1 MMMNMNKNK
10 NKNKKKD
17 RIDPCIIIII
27 IIVTHSFECR
37 IKLDWPTWK
46 KKHYNLLQHVYS
58 VNTHTHTLIHKQLM
72 FRWTG
77 GFLLLN
83 FSFKDFFLFL
93 LKKTNSKCRLKR
105 HLSFEIHIDH
115 GIEYIQ
121 ILYIFMHRIG
131 STILFSVSLWEILFF
146 DSALKWIIAKEF
158 IITTRVIPVF
168 FSLYLFIHQ
177 LLLSRITDSLQVIR
191 MFFLIQ

>member
-93 LKKTNSKCRLKR
+93 LLMVAINI
-105 HLSFEIHIDH
+105 LSF
-115 GIEYIQ
+115 
-121 ILYIFMHRIG
+121 M
-131 STILFSVSLWEILFF
+131 FSVCMMTRSTT
-146 DSALKWIIAKEF
+146 
-158 IITTRVIPVF
+158 ITVNATI
-168 FSLYLFIHQ
+168 YNK
-177 LLLSRITDSLQVIR
+177 
-191 MFFLIQ
+191 